1 MALPPDPTAGFVR
14 EVDEEL
20 RKEQMEQTA
29 KKYGGLFAV
38 LAVLILLAAGGFLFW
53 KDRQAKQAGVA
64 TEQLKQ
70 AFDAAGQGKPKEAG
84 DALTKLQDEGP
95 AVRASA
101 RLANAALALEKGDR
115 KGAIAHYAAVA
126 SDDGL
131 PAAYRDLALIRQTI
145 VEYDSLKP
153 DEVIRRMQPLADTGK
168 PYFGTAGELT
178 AMALIAKGQNRQAGE
193 LFAKVA
199 ADTQLPAS
207 LRSRAVQI
215 AGSLGV
221 DASASLPAGAVQ

>member
-1 MALPPDPTAGFVR
+1 LALPPDPTSSFVR

-38 LAVLILLAAGGFLFW
+38 VAVVVLLLAGGYLLW
-53 KDRQAKQAGVA
+53 KDRQAKRAGVA
-64 TEQLKQ
+64 TEELKK
-70 AFDAAGQGKPKEAG
+70 AFDLAGEGKPKAATEA
-84 DALTKLQDEGP
+84 LSKLHDEGD

-101 RLANAALALEKGDR
+101 RLAEAAMALEQNDK
-115 KGAIAHYAAVA
+115 KAAIAQYAAVA
-126 SDDGL
+126 GDKDL
-131 PAAYRDLALIRQTI
+131 PDAYRDLALIRQTV

-153 DEVIRRMQPLADTGK
+153 DEVIRRMQPLAESGK

-178 AMALIAKGQNRQAGE
+178 GMALIAKGQNKQAGE

-199 ADTQLPAS
+199 ADKQLPDS

-221 DASASLPAGAVQ
+221 DASASLPSAAIQ